1 MFKKRLDN
9 SLALLKDLGLS
20 RMNYAPMFYRLFW
33 LLNIPVP
40 PPHFRSF
47 RANLFTTGGFFI
59 LLFGAFMWLT
69 RSSAEGAELR
79 VLFLTFILGPLFGLA
94 MAYGYKRAKIKYDL
108 PSWEMVDDK

>member
-40 PPHFRSF
+40 VSCQSNSEQI
-47 RANLFTTGGFFI
+47 A
-59 LLFGAFMWLT
+59 
-69 RSSAEGAELR
+69 
-79 VLFLTFILGPLFGLA
+79 
-94 MAYGYKRAKIKYDL
+94 
-108 PSWEMVDDK
+108 